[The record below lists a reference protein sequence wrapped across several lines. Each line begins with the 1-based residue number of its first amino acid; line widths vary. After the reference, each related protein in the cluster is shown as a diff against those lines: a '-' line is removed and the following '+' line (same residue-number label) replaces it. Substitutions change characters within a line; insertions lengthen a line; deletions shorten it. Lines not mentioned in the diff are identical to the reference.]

1 MIQSTLNY
9 RHVSTAVHLARMDS
23 LSGTTECTLELV
35 KDAIIFV
42 QVAQLLTEVFV
53 DIDRLDWLI
62 LHGDIPNL
70 ECKVITRQDVF
81 SVFGEFDVRDGRD
94 NLGKE

>member
-9 RHVSTAVHLARMDS
+9 RHVSTPLCLVRMDS

-42 QVAQLLTEVFV
+42 QVAQLLTEMFV
-53 DIDRLDWLI
+53 DIDRLDWLV

>member
-35 KDAIIFV
+35 KDAIILV
-42 QVAQLLTEVFV
+42 QVAQLLTKMFV
-53 DIDRLDWLI
+53 DIDRLDWLV

-70 ECKVITRQDVF
+70 QSKVI
-81 SVFGEFDVRDGRD
+81 S
-94 NLGKE
+94 